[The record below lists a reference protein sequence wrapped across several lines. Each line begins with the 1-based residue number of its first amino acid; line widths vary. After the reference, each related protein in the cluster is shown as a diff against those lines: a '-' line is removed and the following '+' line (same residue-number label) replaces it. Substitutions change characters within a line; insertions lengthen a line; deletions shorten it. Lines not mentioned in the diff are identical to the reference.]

1 VALLNRVAK
10 QDVETGLTLK
20 LDKDFKFTLT
30 RVPLPEGIDV
40 YVLEN
45 KGKNERIIIPR
56 ELFDRFRAT
65 VTSFARDYQQ
75 FTGARDELEKF
86 AYFREKEVYKIRTM
100 IGDVAKVIIHDAI
113 KLKGSSGFLTV
124 PITALDGLCEL
135 FYQDVLK
142 HTSEVFERL
151 VRYHKLFQFSFT
163 AGSESITSQLTL
175 RRDVLSQIDE
185 YVPLMRSKGNE
196 RRPDLQGDK
205 DGVLDLDLI
214 SGEKGDAKKN
224 QAGKFKPKLGQRDD
238 EKNYT
243 VDYGT
248 LFQNGPS
255 TAPEKLKTADDQTK
269 RGASASAKTFP
280 LPLKSSD
287 IKALIKVPFHCEL
300 SSEEATY
307 LRESFLQ
314 DRSAE
319 LYLGFEMM
327 DAIFKAEGKMKTFRF
342 PLYYMKVTLEESGRL
357 ILIHPARRAEIYL
370 NHLALTSL
378 VEGFSAENSTGLDPL
393 EQFYQ
398 TLTSQKIE
406 IRGRM
411 LDISIHR
418 QLPVLEDVFERT
430 RDILLGAPGENGK
443 GGILGNLKLIGIE
456 CDLESVALYKSSGP
470 ASPVA
475 QALERDIERIQT
487 VAEDYPAKFYRSL
500 LGQFLTPEKKRG
512 EKEKEKEEKE
522 KARPFYNTIYCP
534 GALPQSTH
542 ELFEKLNHSDIVLL
556 EGPPGTGK
564 TFAIMNLLIHCVNT
578 GQRLLV
584 VSDQKAAIHALDEKL
599 QEFLLGNDHASP
611 AARSLMIQYRQAIK
625 MVDKLPEGQMSLTQW
640 VTTLAECLAMDNSR
654 ELEPDRS
661 TLDIRTEIAELDSAM
676 EELRGQIQIRMN
688 NQVNGGEHHR
698 LVAPKHVHPTTQEDI
713 QDFIAFLDFTGA
725 GRNDKKLVTQKS
737 QPNSQLVQSYIA
749 DLTRLATGPYANCY
763 PFFAIDPQTIDDDTA
778 RVVRGMQ
785 LIETLLMHK
794 PRKREDLDSR
804 LASHENSTLLQAIKE
819 QWQKSFPE
827 DEWAGLKL
835 CRRLWSYARH
845 PSREYLRN
853 LWKLLDNQRVL
864 LQALTKAD
872 DSVRV
877 ARQVQSM
884 HEAMNPKKAVTP
896 SLALEAAIFTKLSF
910 ENVDHSLQLLLNQ
923 LRDKQKARDVAVK
936 ELFLA
941 RMCKI
946 VQDGR
951 AKDEKNPTSAWT
963 TVETLLQGLKEC
975 PSIEQGVGAVLLH
988 DLQIVLIQSFP
999 IWVCR
1004 KQAVSFLFPAKERL
1018 FDLVIIDEAGQC
1030 RVDDAIPLLYRAKKL
1045 MVVGDDKQ
1053 TVLDKNSPVDDF
1065 LFQAFNLEDHLRQ
1078 TQARGMKGGGSHIF
1092 GLVKSIKQAE
1102 VMLDEH
1108 FRCPPDIIQYSNKY
1122 VYGSQLKVMQWEHGD
1137 MPASVVVNY
1146 SEKTETEHN
1155 KPTNGKFKDIET
1167 DLIDRFFLYVANT
1180 IKKIEK
1186 EIGRQINV
1194 ETEVAL
1200 CYFLLKNEPYFKD
1213 KKPEFLTKMG
1223 RGKDV
1228 LDGAGAALQGKE
1240 RNYIFYLWDIN
1251 KGNMRSFRQGD
1262 EPDKRRGEL
1271 NVLMSRPKIRA
1282 YHYLHS
1288 SFDTL
1293 KHDTATI
1300 TDYLWSVYNTQK
1312 VKKPAEAYEPRKKRP
1327 GAEFRPWQ
1335 RSSGELIR
1343 AMLGQI
1349 LSDKHKGRFDS
1360 LLEKAQ
1366 ASVVVGDPRR
1376 KIDLMLLAPNSRQR
1390 SIAIVDL
1397 ATFEFEKHSAVAIA
1411 DYYFQ
1416 LMRARPAVEPV
1427 FVFLHELADER
1438 SVSFQFLL
1446 QRMEE
1451 LVAGD

>member
-1 VALLNRVAK
+1 MAFLNRVPK
-10 QDVETGLTLK
+10 QDVESGLTFR
-20 LDKDFKFTLT
+20 LDKDFKFLLT
-30 RVPLPEGIDV
+30 RIPLPEGIDV

-65 VTSFARDYQQ
+65 VSHFLRDYSQASGNEQ
-75 FTGARDELEKF
+75 ELEKF

-100 IGDVAKVIIHDAI
+100 IGDGSKIIIHDAI
-113 KLKGSSGFLTV
+113 KLRGSSGFLTV
-124 PITALDGLCEL
+124 PVDALDGLCKL
-135 FYQDVLK
+135 FYQDSLK

-163 AGSESITSQLTL
+163 TGSESISSQLSL

-185 YVPLMRSKGNE
+185 YVPMMRSKGNE
-196 RRPDLQGDK
+196 RRPDQQNDKDAVLDIEGVLGDK
-205 DGVLDLDLI
+205 TD
-214 SGEKGDAKKN
+214 KKN
-224 QAGKFKPKLGQRDD
+224 QTGKFKPKLGQRDD
-238 EKNYT
+238 EKSYT

-255 TAPEKLKTADDQTK
+255 SAPEKLKSADDQTK
-269 RGASASAKTFP
+269 RGAGATAKTFP
-280 LPLKSSD
+280 LPIKSSD
-287 IKALIKVPFHCEL
+287 IKALSKVPFPCEL
-300 SSEEATY
+300 TSEEATY
-307 LRESFLQ
+307 LREAFLQ
-314 DRSAE
+314 DRSSE

-342 PLYYMKVTLEESGRL
+342 PLYYMKVTIEESGRL
-357 ILIHPARRAEIYL
+357 ILIHPSRRAEIYL
-370 NHLALTSL
+370 NHLALTAL
-378 VEGFSAENSTGLDPL
+378 VEGFSVETVSGIDPL

-398 TLTSQKIE
+398 NLTSQKIE

-418 QLPVLEDVFERT
+418 QLPVLEDVFEKT
-430 RDILLGAPGENGK
+430 RDILLGGPGENGK

-456 CDLESVALYKSSGP
+456 CDLDSVALYKSSGT
-470 ASPVA
+470 ASPVV
-475 QALERDIERIQT
+475 QALEKDIDRIQL
-487 VAEDYPAKFYRSL
+487 VAEEYPERFYRSL
-500 LGQFLTPEKKRG
+500 LGQFLTPEMKNHA
-512 EKEKEKEEKE
+512 EKPK
-522 KARPFYNTIYCP
+522 PFYNTIYCP

-542 ELFEKLNHSDIVLL
+542 ELFDKLNHNEIVLL

-599 QEFLLGNDHASP
+599 QEFLLGTDYQST
-611 AARSLMIQYRQAIK
+611 AARSRMTLYRQAIK
-625 MVDKLPEGQMSLTQW
+625 LVDQLPEGQASLSQW
-640 VTTLAECLAMDNSR
+640 IITLAECLAMDNSR
-654 ELEPDRS
+654 ELEAER
-661 TLDIRTEIAELDSAM
+661 TTTEIR
-676 EELRGQIQIRMN
+676 EEIMAIDAKMQTIREQIQERMN
-688 NQVNGGEHHR
+688 LQLNGGEHRR

-713 QDFIAFLDFTGA
+713 KDFIAFLDYTGA
-725 GRNDKKLVTQKS
+725 GRVEKKVATLKNQPHSQIVQKF
-737 QPNSQLVQSYIA
+737 VR
-749 DLTRLATGPYANCY
+749 DLAVLATKPFISAY
-763 PFFAIDPQTIDDDTA
+763 PFFAIDPLHMEEDSK
-778 RVVRGMQ
+778 RVVLALQ
-785 LIETLLMHK
+785 LVENLLRNK
-794 PRKREDLDSR
+794 VRAQTVLDS
-804 LASHENSTLLQAIKE
+804 LLVQQEPSPLIVAMRE
-819 QWQKSFPE
+819 QWQSVFPE
-827 DEWAGLKL
+827 QEWVGFRLARK
-835 CRRLWSYARH
+835 LWSLVRH
-845 PSREYLRN
+845 PSRKFLTT
-853 LWKLLDNQRVL
+853 LWQILDHQKMM
-864 LQALTKAD
+864 LQSLTKIEEGI
-872 DSVRV
+872 RV
-877 ARQVQSM
+877 ARQLQGM
-884 HEAMNPKKAVTP
+884 HEAMNPQKSVAP
-896 SLALEAAIFTKLSF
+896 SLALEASTFAQLAF
-910 ENVDHSLQLLLNQ
+910 ENKDFSLQTSLNQ
-923 LRDKQKARDVAVK
+923 LRELQNSRDIAVK

-941 RMCKI
+941 RMARI
-946 VQDGR
+946 VQTGR
-951 AKDEKNPTSAWT
+951 AKDKENPTSSWT
-963 TVETLLQGLKEC
+963 TVETLLQGLREC
-975 PSIEQGVGAVLLH
+975 TSIETGVGAILLH
-988 DLQIVLIQSFP
+988 DLQIVLVQSFP
-999 IWVCR
+999 VWVCR
-1004 KQAVSFLFPAKERL
+1004 KQAVSFLFPPKERL

-1108 FRCPPDIIQYSNKY
+1108 FRCPAAIIHYSNKY
-1122 VYGSQLKVMQWEHGD
+1122 VYASQLKVMQWEHAD
-1137 MPASVVVNY
+1137 MQAAVVVNY
-1146 SEKTETEHN
+1146 VEKNETEHN

-1167 DLIDRFFLYVANT
+1167 DLIDRFFNYVGNT

-1186 EIGRQINV
+1186 DLGRQINL

-1200 CYFLLKNEPYFKD
+1200 CYFLLKNEPYFKE
-1213 KKPEFLTKMG
+1213 KKPEFLLKMG

-1240 RNYIFYLWDIN
+1240 RNFIFYLWDVN

-1288 SFDTL
+1288 GFETL
-1293 KHDTATI
+1293 KHDSASI
-1300 TDYLWSVYNTQK
+1300 TDYLWSVYSTQK
-1312 VKKPAEAYEPRKKRP
+1312 VKKSQEIFEPRKKRP
-1327 GAEFRPWQ
+1327 GAEYRPWQ

-1343 AMLGQI
+1343 AILNQI
-1349 LSDKHKGRFDS
+1349 LAIRHGDKFQALIEHG
-1360 LLEKAQ
+1360 Q

-1376 KIDLMLLAPNSRQR
+1376 KIDLMLLASHPKQR
-1390 SIAIVDL
+1390 SLGIVDL
-1397 ATFEFEKHSAVAIA
+1397 STFEYEKQSALAIT

-1416 LMRARPAVEPV
+1416 LMRARPAVEPIFV
-1427 FVFLHELADER
+1427 FVHELADER
-1438 SVSFQFLL
+1438 SASFQYLL

-1451 LVAGD
+1451 LQDGE